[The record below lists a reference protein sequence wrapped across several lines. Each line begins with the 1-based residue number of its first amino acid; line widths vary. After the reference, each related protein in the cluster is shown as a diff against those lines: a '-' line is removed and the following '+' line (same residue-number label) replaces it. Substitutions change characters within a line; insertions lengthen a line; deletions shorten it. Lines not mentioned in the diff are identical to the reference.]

1 MYRILIADD
10 EKSIRDGVARYLA
23 KHCADF
29 EVAGLAENGEEALK
43 LAQSLLPDVIIT
55 DITMPRMNGL
65 DFLEN
70 ISCLLPDARL
80 IVLSGYDRFEY
91 ARQALRIGVRE
102 YLLKPLDTTKLLAI
116 LEKFKKELDQSRRAL
131 GPLAGVDLKDSH
143 RNPRLEQLYGKL
155 LNGGNSETE
164 PMIQEPAS
172 YCCVL
177 CSGDVKEEI
186 IREGL
191 YRKFARLGEPVLI
204 RMEAGIYAAVFR
216 LPGERASEE
225 FLKLNLGL
233 TSLANYMRSEGLGEL
248 HFFIGGFVTSV
259 KGLPISMYQARQ
271 AMEYGF
277 IEDMPPAVNY
287 EDSQAGRMA
296 VCLYPPEEI
305 QKELALAVNYGNE
318 TMARARVC
326 DLCSWFDENGIRDAA
341 FIRMC
346 FLTAG
351 HRIQSPGRD
360 AVRISYLE
368 AERFRR
374 DVLTARSFLRLKEVF
389 LDFIIFLIGRKR
401 GEITEKQVISEK
413 VDRILREN
421 MANPEFSLDDVAG
434 LLFISPNYLRQLFKQ
449 ETGMTFVEYLTR
461 ARLEHAKFLL
471 SSTDLKVSEAAE
483 LVGYKDPRYFS
494 SCFKKMFH
502 ISPSD
507 ISANSTLS

>member
-23 KHCADF
+23 RHCADF

-116 LEKFKKELDQSRRAL
+116 LEKLKKELDQSRRVL
-131 GPLAGVDLKDSH
+131 GHLADADLKDSL
-143 RNPRLEQLYGKL
+143 RNPRLEQLYGRL
-155 LNGGNSETE
+155 LNGGDGEPE
-164 PMIQEPAS
+164 PMMQEPAS
-172 YCCVL
+172 CCCVL
-177 CSGDVKEEI
+177 CSGDVQEEL

-191 YRKFARLGEPVLI
+191 YRKFSRLEVPVLI
-204 RMEAGIYAAVFR
+204 RQEAGLYAAVFR
-216 LPGERASEE
+216 LPGERASDE

-233 TSLANYMRSEGLGEL
+233 TSLSNYMRSEGLGEL
-248 HFFIGGFVTSV
+248 HFFIGGFVSSV
-259 KGLPISMYQARQ
+259 KGLPISMHQARQ
-271 AMEYGF
+271 ALEYGF

-296 VCLYPPEEI
+296 DCLYPPAEI

-318 TMARARVC
+318 AMARERAC
-326 DLCSWFDENGIRDAA
+326 AFCSWFHENMIRDAA

-346 FLTAG
+346 FLSVG
-351 HRIQSPGRD
+351 HRIQSSGRD

-368 AERFRR
+368 AERFRSE
-374 DVLTARSFLRLKEVF
+374 VMAARSFLRLKEIF
-389 LDFIIFLIGRKR
+389 LDFIAFLIGRKK
-401 GEITEKQVISEK
+401 GEISEKQVISEK

-421 MANPEFSLDDVAG
+421 MANSEFSLDDVAG

-461 ARLEHAKFLL
+461 ARLEHARFLL
-471 SSTDLKVSEAAE
+471 GSTDMKVSEAAE